1 MDLWIRSQD
10 KTRFIKCVGVEIQE
24 NKQNQEFYLWGLK
37 SNCTSYIMA
46 KYKTVNRALEVI
58 DEIQKILT
66 PQVCE
71 LAQKIVNNE
80 YSDYNKLTNVYAIM
94 DSCGT
99 VIVSELSSV
108 IYEMPEE

>member
-10 KTRFIKCVGVEIQE
+10 KTRFIKCVGLEIRE
-24 NKQNQEFYLWGLK
+24 NKQNQEFGLALK
-37 SNCTSYIMA
+37 SDGSSYIMA
-46 KYKTVNRALEVI
+46 KYKTVNRALDVI
-58 DEIQKILT
+58 DEIQKLLT

-99 VIVSELSSV
+99 VNVSELSTV